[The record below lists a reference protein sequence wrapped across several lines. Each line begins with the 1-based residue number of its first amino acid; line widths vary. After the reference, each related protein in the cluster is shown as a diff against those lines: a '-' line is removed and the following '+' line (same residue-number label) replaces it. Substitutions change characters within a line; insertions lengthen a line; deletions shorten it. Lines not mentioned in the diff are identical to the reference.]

1 MEWLSREA
9 SLSAAPVPD
18 VALLEQAVA
27 ANPAAAPL
35 HGRLAAAHFARQ
47 DFAGAAASFAEA
59 ERLDPAGFRAWE
71 PFAASLV
78 RIGAYAEALAAC
90 DRALDRGAGDGLRHY
105 RGTALRRLGRREEG
119 RADLERALVSGDR
132 QFHTLKALLR
142 PMSAKPDGGPLLD
155 YCDALPPAYR
165 RCAGA
170 NAYRAIALSRLGREE
185 EANAMV
191 DLDRHVVLD
200 RFEPPAE
207 FGGIEA
213 FNRLL
218 AEEIL
223 RDPPPGAKRDGF
235 DINYAPRRGESPAF
249 AALSAF
255 TRSRIEAYV
264 ARLEGF
270 GLAEILGPPPAAGS
284 LGRATGVLRREGTNG
299 EHIHA
304 GNYISTV
311 YYVAVP
317 REVLD
322 ADDDRGA
329 LVMGKCSDNTR
340 GYQACWGKRVI
351 RPQPGVLTLFPSHVF
366 HDVIPP
372 LSEEPRI
379 VVAADLRP
387 EKATS

>member
-235 DINYAPRRGESPAF
+235 RHQLCPPSRREPRLRRTVRLHPLQDRSLCRAAGGVRPSGDTGPSPRRRIAGPRHRRAAPRGHQWRAYPCRQLHLDGLLCRRPAR
-249 AALSAF
+249 SAGCRR
-255 TRSRIEAYV
+255 RSRRAGDGQVQRQY
-264 ARLEGF
+264 A
-270 GLAEILGPPPAAGS
+270 GLS
-284 LGRATGVLRREGTNG
+284 GVLGQ
-299 EHIHA
+299 A
-304 GNYISTV
+304 G
-311 YYVAVP
+311 
-317 REVLD
+317 
-322 ADDDRGA
+322 
-329 LVMGKCSDNTR
+329 
-340 GYQACWGKRVI
+340 
-351 RPQPGVLTLFPSHVF
+351 
-366 HDVIPP
+366 
-372 LSEEPRI
+372 
-379 VVAADLRP
+379 
-387 EKATS
+387 